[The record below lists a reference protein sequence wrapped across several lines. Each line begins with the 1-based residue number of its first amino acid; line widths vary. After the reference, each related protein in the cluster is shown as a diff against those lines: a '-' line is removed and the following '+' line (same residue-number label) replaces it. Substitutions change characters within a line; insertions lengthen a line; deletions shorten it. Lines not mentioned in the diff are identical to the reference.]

1 MLKNAYSPRESC
13 KTKHTDNTEGS
24 IRELVMRRKPE
35 GEGEAGIK
43 AATGEDSDEAD
54 RISAD

>member
-1 MLKNAYSPRESC
+1 MKNAYSPRESF
-13 KTKHTDNTEGS
+13 KTKHTDITEGS

-35 GEGEAGIK
+35 GEGEASIK

-54 RISAD
+54 RIRAD